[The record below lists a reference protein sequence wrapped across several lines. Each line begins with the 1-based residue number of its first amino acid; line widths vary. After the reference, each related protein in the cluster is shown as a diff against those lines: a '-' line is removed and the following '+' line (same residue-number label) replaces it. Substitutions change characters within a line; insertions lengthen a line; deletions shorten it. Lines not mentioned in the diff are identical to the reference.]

1 MTETPKHS
9 DSADRDAHLDAAD
22 AGATHAD
29 AAHAAAHA
37 TAATAAIAERDGA
50 IAAFWD
56 WWAAEGADRLDG
68 AFTGGPEFGGGGFGA
83 DDPVDIQA
91 EVGPRIAAIDE
102 RLVWG
107 FGAGEP
113 FSRHLFTVTAAGDPL
128 VRHVAR
134 RWLDAAPDDGP
145 VWSFTDL
152 RAAEPVSTVTWAG
165 HEIDPVE
172 ARVAVEAG
180 QGVVDV
186 RLFHPVFA
194 RLAAAGAGG
203 AHRADGDGVTD
214 GQRDVAQVGFML
226 LQLALGEEDFGL
238 WLRGFAFSAED
249 SPEMMPLSELPG
261 FIDRLAGAC
270 PRWLTLQG
278 QAGDKPVMVGTR
290 APLSP
295 LAGPLFTRHV
305 VVQLLFADVLDDGQA
320 AESSAAALSDFGEE
334 AMAAL
339 ADDGIVV
346 AAETADGVRLLHFYV
361 DPETD
366 AVDRLAA
373 LTDTW
378 AEGDHEVIAAE
389 DPAWERVGHLRA

>member
-1 MTETPKHS
+1 MTDTPGTTGN
-9 DSADRDAHLDAAD
+9 AAGAAGGD
-22 AGATHAD
+22 AGD
-29 AAHAAAHA
+29 GAAA
-37 TAATAAIAERDGA
+37 AARDGA

-56 WWAAEGADRLDG
+56 WWSAEGANRLDG
-68 AFTGGPEFGGGGFGA
+68 AFTGGADFGGGGFGDA
-83 DDPVDIQA
+83 EPFDIQA
-91 EVGPRIAAIDE
+91 EVGPRIGAIDG

-113 FSRHLFTVTAAGDPL
+113 FSRHLLTVTAAGDPE
-128 VRHVAR
+128 VRHIAR

-152 RAAEPVSTVTWAG
+152 RTAEPVSTVTWAG
-165 HEIDPVE
+165 HEIDP
-172 ARVAVEAG
+172 ADGRVAVAAG

-194 RLAAAGAGG
+194 RFMEAGEEGE
-203 AHRADGDGVTD
+203 
-214 GQRDVAQVGFML
+214 RDVAHVGFML

-238 WLRGFAFSAED
+238 WLRAFAFSAEE
-249 SPEMMPLSELPG
+249 PEGAMPLSDLPG

-270 PRWLTLQG
+270 PRWMTLQG
-278 QAGDKPVMVGTR
+278 QADGKPVMVGTR

-295 LAGPLFTRHV
+295 LLGPLFTRHV
-305 VVQLLFADVLDDGQA
+305 VVQLLFSDVLDDGPA
-320 AESSAAALSDFGEE
+320 GEASAKALADFGEE
-334 AMAAL
+334 AMATL
-339 ADDGIVV
+339 ADDGIVA
-346 AAETADGVRLLHFYV
+346 AAETADGMRLLHFYV

-366 AVDRLAA
+366 ATERLAA

-378 AEGDHEVIAAE
+378 AEGDHEIVAAE

>member
-1 MTETPKHS
+1 MTDTPGTAGS
-9 DSADRDAHLDAAD
+9 TGD
-22 AGATHAD
+22 AGAGAGRD
-29 AAHAAAHA
+29 AAAV
-37 TAATAAIAERDGA
+37 RDEA

-56 WWAAEGADRLDG
+56 WWVAEGADRLDA
-68 AFTGGPEFGGGGFGA
+68 AFTGGADFGGGGFGEA
-83 DDPVDIQA
+83 GPVDIQA

-113 FSRHLFTVTAAGDPL
+113 FSRHLLTVTAAGDPQ
-128 VRHVAR
+128 VRHIAR

-152 RAAEPVSTVTWAG
+152 RTAEPVSTVTWAG
-165 HEIDPVE
+165 HEIDPSE

-180 QGVVDV
+180 RGVVDV

-194 RLAAAGAGG
+194 NLAAAGEEGE
-203 AHRADGDGVTD
+203 
-214 GQRDVAQVGFML
+214 RDVAHVGFML

-238 WLRGFAFSAED
+238 WLRSFAFAAEE
-249 SPEMMPLSELPG
+249 PEGAMPLADLPG

-278 QAGDKPVMVGTR
+278 LADGKPVMVGTR

-295 LAGPLFTRHV
+295 LIGPLFTRHV

-320 AESSAAALSDFGEE
+320 GESSAKALADFGDD
-334 AMAAL
+334 AMATL
-339 ADDGIVV
+339 ADDGMVV
-346 AAETADGVRLLHFYV
+346 AAETADGMRLLHFYV

-366 AVDRLAA
+366 ATERLAN
-373 LTDTW
+373 LVDTW
-378 AEGDHEVIAAE
+378 TEGDREIVAAE

>member
-1 MTETPKHS
+1 MTNTPGTAGS
-9 DSADRDAHLDAAD
+9 TGD
-22 AGATHAD
+22 AGAGAGAGAGRD
-29 AAHAAAHA
+29 AAAV
-37 TAATAAIAERDGA
+37 RDGA

-56 WWAAEGADRLDG
+56 WWVAEGADRLDA
-68 AFTGGPEFGGGGFGA
+68 AFTGGADFGGGGFGEA
-83 DDPVDIQA
+83 GPVDIQA

-113 FSRHLFTVTAAGDPL
+113 FSRHLLTVTAAGDPQ
-128 VRHVAR
+128 VRHIAR

-152 RAAEPVSTVTWAG
+152 RTAEPVSTVTWAG
-165 HEIDPVE
+165 HEIDPAE

-180 QGVVDV
+180 RGVVDV

-194 RLAAAGAGG
+194 NLAAAGEEGE
-203 AHRADGDGVTD
+203 
-214 GQRDVAQVGFML
+214 RDVAHVGFML

-238 WLRGFAFSAED
+238 WLRSFAFAAEE
-249 SPEMMPLSELPG
+249 PEGAMPLADLPG
-261 FIDRLAGAC
+261 FIDQLAGAC

-278 QAGDKPVMVGTR
+278 LADGKPVMVGTR

-295 LAGPLFTRHV
+295 LIGPLFTRHV

-320 AESSAAALSDFGEE
+320 GESSAKALKDFGDD
-334 AMAAL
+334 AMATL
-339 ADDGIVV
+339 ADDGMVV
-346 AAETADGVRLLHFYV
+346 AAETADGMRLLHFYV

-366 AVDRLAA
+366 ATERLAN
-373 LTDTW
+373 LVDTW
-378 AEGDHEVIAAE
+378 TEGDREIVAAE